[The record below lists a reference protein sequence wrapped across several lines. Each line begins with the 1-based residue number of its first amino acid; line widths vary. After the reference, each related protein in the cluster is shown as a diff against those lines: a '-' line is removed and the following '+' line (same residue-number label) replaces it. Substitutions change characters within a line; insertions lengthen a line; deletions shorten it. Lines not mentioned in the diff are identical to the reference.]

1 MILTLSS
8 LYHSRNVHKYLP
20 IMRGKKRVGV
30 VLDRTKNGVLPYQIN
45 HIGGTNIYLLGRL
58 CKLDQLVYNSQK
70 DLEHCYFVNFIYFLP
85 LIYWLIYQSLLNRL
99 IKRHRFII
107 VRSLSKPLLQFRLF
121 SEISPTCTLLTFLS
135 CFIFLILWANL
146 TFLSVHFDCIYIAN
160 DIIYVLHNLWRGY
173 TLCYFKKLT

>member
-99 IKRHRFII
+99 IKRQRFII

-135 CFIFLILWANL
+135 CFIFFNSLGKFNL
-146 TFLSVHFDCIYIAN
+146 PFRSFWLHIYCEWYYIC
-160 DIIYVLHNLWRGY
+160 
-173 TLCYFKKLT
+173 TTQSLTRLYPMLF